1 MKRNKKHKPILVMTP
16 GKLYRL
22 SNVKK
27 NRINKYMAVSKAY
40 GHTLRVCRKIGH
52 PWNAKR
58 YSDGDVFLC
67 LALGQQSHYHHHIHY
82 MVLTPDGIVA
92 TLFAYR
98 NKSKFIEVT

>member
-22 SNVKK
+22 SNVSK
-27 NRINKYMAVSKAY
+27 NRVNQYMAVSKAY
-40 GHTLRVCRKIGH
+40 GNTLRVCRKIGH

-67 LALGQQSHYHHHIHY
+67 LALGQNGLHHHVTY
-82 MVLTPDGIVA
+82 KVLTPDGVVA